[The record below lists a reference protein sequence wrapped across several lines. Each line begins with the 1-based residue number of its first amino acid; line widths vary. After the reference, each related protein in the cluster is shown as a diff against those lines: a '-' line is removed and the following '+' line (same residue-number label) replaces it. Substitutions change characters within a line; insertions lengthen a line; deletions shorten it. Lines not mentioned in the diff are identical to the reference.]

1 MNNYPD
7 TPKDTS
13 STDQEFPIPGNG
25 ANPEVESI
33 APQDGKRSNL
43 DDAIDDDNENPVGQT
58 LIDAAENTGPQEIDE
73 NRELEGEVDEDGD
86 GDAT

>member
-13 STDQEFPIPGNG
+13 STDQEFPGLENG
-25 ANPEVESI
+25 SHPNEAEPI
-33 APQDGKRSNL
+33 APEDGDRSNL
-43 DDAIDDDNENPVGQT
+43 DDAMDDDNENLVGQT

-73 NRELEGEVDEDGD
+73 TEELEGEVDEDGEE
-86 GDAT
+86 T